1 MSGSRSRWPRCTS
14 VLLGCLALTF
24 AVACSNPIERGD
36 DGATATAG
44 GTGEVESTGAP
55 LMRIVTPT
63 PVDPNAIPPTATTPS
78 GPVEVP
84 DVYVVQEND
93 TLYAIATRFNV
104 DLARLVEV
112 NNLSDP
118 NDIQVGQ
125 ELTIPKD

>member
-1 MSGSRSRWPRCTS
+1 M
-14 VLLGCLALTF
+14 LTL

-36 DGATATAG
+36 DATVTPG
-44 GTGEVESTGAP
+44 GSVEVEATGAP

-118 NDIQVGQ
+118 NDIWVGQ
-125 ELTIPKD
+125 ELTIPKDE

>member
-1 MSGSRSRWPRCTS
+1 MRGSRWRRCAS
-14 VLLGCLALTF
+14 ILLGCSILTVV
-24 AVACSNPIERGD
+24 VACSNPIERGD
-36 DGATATAG
+36 DATVTPG
-44 GTGEVESTGAP
+44 GTPEADSSSVPP
-55 LMRIVTPT
+55 LPITTPT
-63 PVDPNAIPPTATTPS
+63 PVDPNAIQPTATEAS

-104 DLARLVEV
+104 DLARLVEA

-118 NDIQVGQ
+118 NDIWVGQ